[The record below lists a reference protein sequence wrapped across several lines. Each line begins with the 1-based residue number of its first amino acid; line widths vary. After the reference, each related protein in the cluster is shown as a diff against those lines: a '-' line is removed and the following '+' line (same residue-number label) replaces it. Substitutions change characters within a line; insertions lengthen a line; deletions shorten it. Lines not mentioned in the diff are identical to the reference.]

1 MRNKTSN
8 YPFHLFKIS
17 LIVLVVSMPW
27 SRAFTSIATGL
38 LFIAALAEV
47 FINKPKIR
55 FANSF
60 IWITGIVLL
69 CLFDGL
75 RVSSV
80 NEWFSCFNIKLPL
93 FLLSFSVFPFRN
105 KYSEDNFKQFSLIF
119 CISVTAATLAS
130 SINYGINNKEI
141 NALVLQS
148 KPIPI
153 LGGMHHITFS
163 VFCAFAVIVSAYYAL
178 KHKLNWLWILT
189 GINFI
194 GLHVLAARTGLVGLY
209 FACFVLGV
217 VYILNH
223 KPKIQYLIGSLALI
237 CILPIIAFY
246 SIRSFHNRIIN
257 SVEDVKVIWNQKDA
271 NYQSMGMRVMAAKT
285 AFDLIK
291 KHPVIGVGCSNIKQA
306 MSVQYEE
313 NNTNLFIENRILPH
327 NQFIMEAAIHGIIG
341 LLLLSLFFFL
351 PLFNNFTQLPI
362 LFIALWSLVLFGCM
376 FECLFD
382 RQHGVILVSLFWFI
396 FLGIN
401 PSKNKTT

>member
-1 MRNKTSN
+1 
-8 YPFHLFKIS
+8 
-17 LIVLVVSMPW
+17 MPW

-47 FINKPKIR
+47 FINKPKIT

-60 IWITGIVLL
+60 IWISGIVLL

-130 SINYGINNKEI
+130 SINYGINYKEI

-163 VFCAFAVIVSAYYAL
+163 VFCAFTVIVSAYYAL
-178 KHKLNWLWILT
+178 KNKLNWLWILT

-223 KPKIQYLIGSLALI
+223 KPKIQYLIGRLALI
-237 CILPIIAFY
+237 CIVPVIAFY

-257 SVEDVKVIWNQKDA
+257 SMEDVKVIWNQKDA

-291 KHPVIGVGCSNIKQA
+291 KTPCHRCRLQ
-306 MSVQYEE
+306 
-313 NNTNLFIENRILPH
+313 
-327 NQFIMEAAIHGIIG
+327 
-341 LLLLSLFFFL
+341 
-351 PLFNNFTQLPI
+351 
-362 LFIALWSLVLFGCM
+362 
-376 FECLFD
+376 
-382 RQHGVILVSLFWFI
+382 
-396 FLGIN
+396 
-401 PSKNKTT
+401 